1 MVLMTEIHSLYPAV
15 THERLQTVVSERSD
29 LPFYEELYAE
39 GDTAISSFEE
49 FYQLPLLDKDEVLG
63 DVDHTAIFLDD
74 AADQAVTSIATSGTS
89 GHPTIT
95 MRSERDLETF
105 QQRHRDIEPFYFP
118 EGSRTLVLISPQWA
132 GEQLRALQS
141 VGKFA
146 TMGDPKDLAFSAGLV
161 QALDINTVNTT
172 PSAAVRLG
180 RLLERDGW
188 DMTRM
193 DQLVLGGEN
202 LSDAARQRLEELF
215 PEADIGKTFGS
226 TEISR
231 AGFQCDELADTDMY
245 HVFPEHHYH
254 EIIDSTTGE
263 PLEVGETGELVT
275 TILWSDTAMPYTRYR
290 TGDRARIHE
299 APCDCGS
306 SEMVVELLGRIEF
319 DVIKLRGIKVYRTE
333 FEDALEQAYDSGPPR
348 YRIHIHERQQAGTA
362 VPWLRVELEDQSDP
376 RDEQA
381 LADEIMT
388 AFTVTS
394 ENTWA
399 DAASEGLFGPIE
411 VEIVEE
417 IGADGLKTRSVVDHR
432 SD

>member
-1 MVLMTEIHSLYPAV
+1 MTSIHGLYPDD
-15 THERLQTVVSERSD
+15 TLRRLQEVVDDRSS
-29 LPFYEELYAE
+29 LPAYEELYAHT
-39 GDTAISSFEE
+39 GTSISSIEDFHD
-49 FYQLPLLDKDEVLG
+49 LPLLDKDAFLG
-63 DVDHTAIFLDD
+63 DVDRTTVFMDD
-74 AADQAVTSIATSGTS
+74 EADRAVTSIATSGTS
-89 GHPTIT
+89 GHPTVT
-95 MRSERDLETF
+95 LRSQRDLETF

-161 QALDINTVNTT
+161 RALDINTVNTT

-188 DMTRM
+188 DMTQM

-231 AGFQCDELADTDMY
+231 AGFQCDELAGTDLY

-254 EIIDSTTGE
+254 EIIDPTSGAV
-263 PLEVGETGELVT
+263 LEVGETGELVT
-275 TILWSDTAMPYTRYR
+275 TILWGDTAMPYTRYR
-290 TGDRARIHE
+290 TGDRARVLE

-306 SEMVVELLGRIEF
+306 SRMVVELLGRIEF

-333 FEDALEQAYDSGPPR
+333 FEDALEQVYDGEPPR
-348 YRIHIHERQQAGTA
+348 YRIHVHERQQAGTA
-362 VPWLRVELEDQSDP
+362 VPWLRVELEDPHSGMSED
-376 RDEQA
+376 A
-381 LADEIMT
+381 LADRIMA

-394 ENTWA
+394 DNSWA
-399 DAASEGLFGPIE
+399 DAVDEGLFGPIE
-411 VEIVEE
+411 AKIVDEID
-417 IGADGLKTRSVVDHR
+417 ADGLKTRSVIDHR